1 MVYASFLLLILQPD
15 LPAVLIQKKVVRTA
29 EGDLRSLAL
38 SLFEGYQERSLPDSD
53 AMKAGGIYLS
63 SSFVF
68 VLSFF
73 SSYLD
78 QNFHMKETSLSF
90 IGG

>member
-1 MVYASFLLLILQPD
+1 MQASSCSFLQPD

-29 EGDLRSLAL
+29 EGDLRSLAS
-38 SLFEGYQERSLPDSD
+38 SLFEGYQEPSLPDSG
-53 AMKAGGIYLS
+53 AMKTGGIYLS

-73 SSYLD
+73 
-78 QNFHMKETSLSF
+78 FF
-90 IGG
+90 ISGPKFSHERN